1 MPFEKIKSLVFTII
15 LCSLPSLGFSQ
26 TLMEKLERV
35 ETAREQYLEQ
45 IKPAQLY
52 DKYINRDPIASLRQH
67 DLEALQTLIRLT
79 GADKLKLHCQAS
91 EEKIRSRELKE
102 REEYCADGVK
112 YANRI
117 ALHPRVANVLT
128 SQGHTLNISVGLK
141 RPASGFCTAIAN
153 QQGLF
158 VGAVVNS
165 YGQES
170 LTSFHIKET
179 QTLNRSNASNAK
191 KLTMALTTCCMPEDN
206 QEENC
211 LQRLENAYQSLNGA
225 R

>member
-91 EEKIRSRELKE
+91 EEKIRSSELKE